1 MSKLEK
7 DEEAAI
13 KKWCD
18 KRGLLFI
25 KFTPMGEK
33 GWPDRIA
40 ILPDGTHVW
49 IELKR
54 NGKKP
59 TKLQHHRMNTL
70 KQSNIGKLN
79 SGGEIAIKSEKPLGS
94 PSKNV

>member
-70 KQSNIGKLN
+70 KQSYVITKWYDSAEECIDFLEAQLN
-79 SGGEIAIKSEKPLGS
+79 AI
-94 PSKNV
+94 

>member
-70 KQSNIGKLN
+70 KQSNVIITWYDSAEECIDFLEAELN
-79 SGGEIAIKSEKPLGS
+79 AI
-94 PSKNV
+94 